1 MLMTLQ
7 AMEMVTNADSD
18 ADMLP
23 VDSESDDEDLLQP
36 ERNPERCDSDDEIP
50 PRERYVIS
58 LFLSI
63 TYLFGVRL
71 FI

>member
-1 MLMTLQ
+1 MACRKEMLTTLQ
-7 AMEMVTNADSD
+7 AMEIVTNADSD

-50 PRERYVIS
+50 PRES
-58 LFLSI
+58 DGDEDEMAL
-63 TYLFGVRL
+63 
-71 FI
+71 

>member
-1 MLMTLQ
+1 MACKKEMLTTLQ

-18 ADMLP
+18 ADMLH

-36 ERNPERCDSDDEIP
+36 ERHPERWICDSDDEIL

-63 TYLFGVRL
+63 T
-71 FI
+71 

>member
-1 MLMTLQ
+1 
-7 AMEMVTNADSD
+7 
-18 ADMLP
+18 MLP

-58 LFLSI
+58 LFLSN